1 MDFCNSIQCSPL
13 PLQQDCLIRFVA
25 HLAQSGVCYSS
36 ICVYLNG
43 VRFYHV
49 SHGFPNPHLN
59 DDLVLQYVLRGVHRS
74 SPIGSVR
81 PLRVPVTLD
90 MLRTLWSV
98 WLVVPSDDKFD
109 AAMLWAAC
117 CLGFFG
123 FLRAG
128 EFTCPSWQ
136 AYTTE
141 MLSPRDVT
149 VDSHDSLSIVS
160 VLLRRSK
167 TDPFGAGV
175 TIHLGRT
182 NEAICPVGALLSYL
196 ALRGLQPGP
205 LFLFRDSTPLSSQ
218 RLLSRVHL
226 ALSSCGH
233 VCTGLTGHSF
243 RIGAATAAA
252 RAGMEDSLIQAL
264 GRWRSDSYL
273 RYIRSSPRDLAA
285 ASRRLVLPAASS
297 VTGSCR

>member
-1 MDFCNSIQCSPL
+1 MHTFAHIGSPRQSTATLGIERLDQAVHGYLERSLASSTSAVYASAARRCPQL

-36 ICVYLNG
+36 IRVYLNG

-49 SHGFPNPHLN
+49 SRGFPNPHLN
-59 DDLVLQYVLRGVHRS
+59 DHLVLQYVLRGVHRS
-74 SPIGSVR
+74 SPIGNVR
-81 PLRVPVTLD
+81 SLHLPVTLD
-90 MLRTLWSV
+90 MLRSLWSV
-98 WLVVPSDDKFD
+98 WSVVPSVDRFD

-136 AYTTE
+136 AYTSE

-149 VDSHDSLSIVS
+149 VDSHDSPSIVS

-167 TDPFGAGV
+167 TDLFGAGV

-182 NEAICPVGALLSYL
+182 
-196 ALRGLQPGP
+196 Q
-205 LFLFRDSTPLSSQ
+205 
-218 RLLSRVHL
+218 
-226 ALSSCGH
+226 
-233 VCTGLTGHSF
+233 
-243 RIGAATAAA
+243 
-252 RAGMEDSLIQAL
+252 
-264 GRWRSDSYL
+264 
-273 RYIRSSPRDLAA
+273 
-285 ASRRLVLPAASS
+285 
-297 VTGSCR
+297 